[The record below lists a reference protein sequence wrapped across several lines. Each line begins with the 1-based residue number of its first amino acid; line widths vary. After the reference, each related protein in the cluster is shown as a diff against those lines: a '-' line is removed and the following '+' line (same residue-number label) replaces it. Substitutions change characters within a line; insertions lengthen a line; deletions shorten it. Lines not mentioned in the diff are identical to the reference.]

1 MDIKLACGSITEV
14 DARAYVLGLF
24 RGVEPSGP
32 AAALNRVLEGLITE
46 FTTRRMLTGN
56 VGEVFLIPTGRYP
69 VRADMVLFAGMG
81 AFDRFT
87 DEAQQ
92 LCAENCIR
100 TFIRSRIDEFATVL
114 LGAGSVRDTA
124 KSLENILIGFFRGL
138 KDADQDGRFR
148 RITICEFDRTRF
160 LEIKRELFRLSSTR
174 LFDDVEVTIDEEIL
188 PAPVE
193 PAAAPRLAA
202 AGPDPIYLIV
212 RQAQP
217 AAASVEF
224 HSSVL
229 TSEEKATVV
238 TGVNE
243 VALQDLEALLKQL
256 DDDDLDLQKLST
268 LGEQLAQMILHPL
281 VLAVL
286 PKMKNRQMVVVH
298 DAPSSQIPW
307 ETIQIDGWFP
317 AVDVGLSRRYMA
329 DDLSVAKWLEK
340 RKYGRTLDLL
350 LVVNPTGDLTGAER
364 EGDRI
369 QQLLSAH
376 PWVKIRELR
385 GPAAT
390 KETLLKAFNAGDY
403 DVVHYAGHAEFVPY
417 QPERSGIRC
426 YGHQV
431 LSGAELAALGNLPGL
446 VFFNACESA
455 RVRGRA
461 KSNRDGVIKRIQQN
475 VGLAEAFMRGGVANY
490 VGTYWP
496 VGDDAAKTFAD
507 AFYPALING
516 RSISQALLEARI
528 AVRKERSADWADYIH
543 YGSPNFILK
552 HPE

>member
-1 MDIKLACGSITEV
+1 
-14 DARAYVLGLF
+14 
-24 RGVEPSGP
+24 
-32 AAALNRVLEGLITE
+32 
-46 FTTRRMLTGN
+46 MLSGN

-69 VRADMVLFAGMG
+69 VRADMVLFAGLG
-81 AFDRFT
+81 AFDQFS

-100 TFIRSRIDEFATVL
+100 TFIRSKIDEFATVL
-114 LGAGSVRDTA
+114 LGAGSVRDTP

-138 KDADQDGRFR
+138 TDADSEFNRNRFQ
-148 RITICEFDRTRF
+148 
-160 LEIKRELFRLSSTR
+160 EIKRELFRLSSTT

-193 PAAAPRLAA
+193 PALVPRLAA
-202 AGPDPIYLIV
+202 PGPDPVYLIV
-212 RQAQP
+212 RQVQTTT
-217 AAASVEF
+217 ASVEF
-224 HSSVL
+224 RSSVL

-243 VALQDLEALLKQL
+243 VARNDLEASLKKL
-256 DDDDLDLQKLST
+256 DDYQLNLQKLGR
-268 LGEQLAQMILHPL
+268 LGNQLAKMILHPL

-286 PKMKNRQMVVVH
+286 PKMKDRQMVVVH

-307 ETIQIDGWFP
+307 ETIQIDNWFP
-317 AVDVGLSRRYMA
+317 AADVGLSRRYMA

-350 LVVNPTGDLTGAER
+350 LVVNPTVDLDGAEK

-369 QQLLSAH
+369 KELLSAH

-390 KETLLKAFNAGDY
+390 KDTLLKAFNSGDY
-403 DVVHYAGHAEFVPY
+403 DVVHYAGHAEFVEH
-417 QPERSGIRC
+417 QPERSGILCNGR
-426 YGHQV
+426 QV
-431 LSGAELAALGNLPGL
+431 LSGAELASLGNLPGL

-461 KSNRDGVIKRIQQN
+461 KPKRDDVIKRIQQN

-496 VGDDAAKTFAD
+496 VGDAAAKTFAD
-507 AFYPALING
+507 TFYPALING
-516 RSISQALLEARI
+516 KSISQALLDSRI
-528 AVRKERSADWADYIH
+528 AVRKERSIDWADYIH
-543 YGSPNFILK
+543 YGSPNFIVK